1 VASAYKPQA
10 AGPVVQE
17 VGMQA
22 GQLMNAARMIGDT
35 GLFALMEAA
44 SGMIR
49 RDIVSAASLYVA

>member
-1 VASAYKPQA
+1 
-10 AGPVVQE
+10 
-17 VGMQA
+17 MQA